1 MIAEKLPK
9 GTLKLQQ
16 SSQSCFLHELY
27 KIICFSDGD
36 QIELTEEE
44 VQKVESE
51 VQQKLVKNLRK
62 EIYHWKPL
70 K

>member
-16 SSQSCFLHELY
+16 SSQLSFLHELY
-27 KIICFSDGD
+27 KIIWFSDGD